1 MMLSKWLG
9 RSKQAQTINSE
20 DLAKLHPYAAL
31 PLETLDG
38 AAGVAQRIDVNQGV
52 ITTEIP
58 SGQAVF
64 LERGRL
70 QLQTGTGFLLHL
82 SASSPQAAFPLPPS
96 SALVSL
102 YASETSRLL
111 CVPESATPTA
121 IDHQDHRLTQPDL
134 NTDETVALDKLRA
147 YFRHDHCELPSLPDL
162 AMKIGKAIDDQN
174 NDNDDIAR
182 LIQLDP
188 ALTTRIIS
196 VVNSAAFGGVHKITN
211 THQATARLG
220 RRKVRSL
227 VYSCL
232 LKSIFKVRSSILKK
246 RMEDL
251 WQHSAYVAALS
262 FVLGRQTPG
271 IDPEQALL
279 AGLVHDIGAVAVI
292 GGINK
297 FPVLARR
304 AEVMNYT
311 IDSLRLEAGILTL
324 KQWRLENVFLDVVK
338 NSSNWQRIGYAI
350 PDNVDVVLLARL
362 HALIGTPAQ
371 SHIPRIDEVPAFMK
385 LAKGELT
392 PHHSLAVLEAAEAD
406 VREVRGLISV
416 G

>member
-31 PLETLDG
+31 SLETLDG
-38 AAGVAQRIDVNQGV
+38 AASAAQRIEVNQGV
-52 ITTEIP
+52 ITTQIP

-70 QLQTGTGFLLHL
+70 QLQTVTGFLLHL
-82 SASSPQAAFPLPPS
+82 SASSPQAAFPLPLS

-102 YASETSRLL
+102 YASETSGLL
-111 CVPESATPTA
+111 CVPDSATPATL
-121 IDHQDHRLTQPDL
+121 DHREHRLTQPDL

-147 YFRHDHCELPSLPDL
+147 YFRKDHCELPSLPDL

-371 SHIPRIDEVPAFMK
+371 SHLPRIDEVPAFAK